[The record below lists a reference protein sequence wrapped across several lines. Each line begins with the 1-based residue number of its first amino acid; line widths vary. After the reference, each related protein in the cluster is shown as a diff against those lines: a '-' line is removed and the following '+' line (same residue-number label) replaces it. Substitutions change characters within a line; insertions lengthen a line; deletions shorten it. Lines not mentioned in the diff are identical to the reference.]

1 MTVAISPRRSLT
13 ASDWRLL
20 LGVAAAQLVAAA
32 AVRTMPASVLGR
44 KAARL
49 RPIVQL
55 AVRGPE
61 ARVIWAIHATGRRL
75 GRVSSCLVRALVADL
90 VIEGTGSRTL
100 TIGVRRT
107 AAGALEAH
115 AWLARGDRV
124 LIGATQDEYAPL
136 VEWDMFAG

>member
-1 MTVAISPRRSLT
+1 MPAAISPRRKLT
-13 ASDWRLL
+13 AADWKLL
-20 LGVAAAQLVAAA
+20 IGVAAAQVVAAA
-32 AVRTMPASVLGR
+32 AVRAMPASVLGR

-61 ARVIWAIHATGRRL
+61 DRVIWAIHATGRRL

-90 VIEGTGSRTL
+90 VIQGTGSRTL

-115 AWLARGDRV
+115 AWLTRGDCI
-124 LIGATQDEYAPL
+124 LIGATADTYAPL
-136 VEWDMFAG
+136 VEWDTLAG